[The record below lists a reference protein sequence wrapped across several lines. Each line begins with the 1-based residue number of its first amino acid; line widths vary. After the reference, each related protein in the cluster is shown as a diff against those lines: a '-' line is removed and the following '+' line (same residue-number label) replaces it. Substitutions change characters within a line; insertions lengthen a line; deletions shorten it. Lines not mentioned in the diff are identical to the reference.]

1 MKPNF
6 QNDLIEKLKVSTYK
20 KNLSFIKLKSTSS
33 VLDIGSGTCLLRLI
47 LPTQAI
53 YTAFEPG
60 SYPNQALYLRPTDKL
75 IKDYF
80 NSIFLTDEDK
90 FDYIFALTV
99 IDEIQ
104 AKRRFLEEIKRH
116 THTKTKI
123 YVAVRNRDFPLR
135 RKNYV
140 KNSHGND
147 VRDLS
152 CTEWRDIFRDYRIIS
167 ERKFKRPLLNSNIV
181 TSIKLLLI
189 RLTDYILPI
198 EKSYMIL
205 FELEPFND

>member
-1 MKPNF
+1 MKSNF

-104 AKRRFLEEIKRH
+104 AKRRF
-116 THTKTKI
+116 
-123 YVAVRNRDFPLR
+123 
-135 RKNYV
+135 
-140 KNSHGND
+140 
-147 VRDLS
+147 
-152 CTEWRDIFRDYRIIS
+152 
-167 ERKFKRPLLNSNIV
+167 
-181 TSIKLLLI
+181 
-189 RLTDYILPI
+189 
-198 EKSYMIL
+198 
-205 FELEPFND
+205 

>member
-6 QNDLIEKLKVSTYK
+6 QNELIEKLKASTYK
-20 KNLSFIKLKSTSS
+20 KNLSFIKIEPTSS
-33 VLDIGSGTCLLRLI
+33 VLDIGSGTCLLRSI

-60 SYPNQALYLRPTDKL
+60 YYPNQALYLRPTDKL

-80 NSIFLTDEDK
+80 DSIFLTDEDK

-104 AKRRFLEEIKRH
+104 DKHRFLKEIKRH

-152 CTEWRDIFRDYRIIS
+152 CTEWRYMFRDYRIIT

-181 TSIKLLLI
+181 TSIKLFLI
-189 RLTDYILPI
+189 RLTEYILPI